1 MSFNIQTT
9 DDSERDIKQLSRR
22 YRSFKE
28 NLSKLLDA
36 LEQDPQQ
43 GEPLGKDCYKVRL
56 AISAKRK
63 GKSGGARVITCV
75 KIVDEQVFLIALYD
89 KSDLETMKD
98 AAIVQRLKNAGLL

>member
-1 MSFNIQTT
+1 MSFSIQTT
-9 DDSERDIKQLSRR
+9 DESERDIKHLSRK
-22 YRSFKE
+22 YRSFRE
-28 NLSKLLDA
+28 DLSKLLA
-36 LEQDPQQ
+36 SLEEDPQQ

-56 AISAKRK
+56 AISAKQK

-98 AAIVQRLKNAGLL
+98 AAITQRLKNAGLL